1 MASILKIIGNNVLPF
16 LDLIYLGAMMSANI
30 MLQHP
35 QEFTFP
41 PQREAITAVKLHR
54 EWWRDEG
61 KGKCYFTGVMVPF
74 VRDWPQTVKHGGGNE
89 TVLPPEPDKTAGHA
103 FLSTQKFCQ
112 GKPMEKIFR
121 AGFIYRVKPE
131 GQSAKQFPAYDML
144 AEKPEN
150 YPNWLAQVVSR
161 VERVA
166 LTDPAAKEF
175 MDVSVEQLEKAFPNR
190 IKTRE
195 AAEAGAASRPAS
207 DSSPPVL
214 VPPLTLAEPPQVKEV
229 ESHH

>member
-1 MASILKIIGNNVLPF
+1 
-16 LDLIYLGAMMSANI
+16 

-54 EWWRDEG
+54 EWRRDEG
-61 KGKCYFTGVMVPF
+61 RGKCEFTGVMVPF
-74 VRDWPQTVKHGGGNE
+74 VRDWPQTIQVGDGGE
-89 TVLPPEPDKTAGHA
+89 QVL
-103 FLSTQKFCQ
+103 
-112 GKPMEKIFR
+112 R

-150 YPNWLAQVVSR
+150 HPNWLAQVVSR

-175 MDVSVEQLEKAFPNR
+175 MDVSVKQLEKAFPNR

-195 AAEAGAASRPAS
+195 AAEAGAACACSPVDIIRT
-207 DSSPPVL
+207 SSG
-214 VPPLTLAEPPQVKEV
+214 QG
-229 ESHH
+229 S